1 MIRKATTVKPPLSD
15 ATSRSDKASE
25 NNAPSSYRSGYIAII
40 GRPNVGKSTLLNHL
54 IGQKVSITSKKA
66 QTTRHRI
73 NGILTDQQAQF
84 VFVDTPGFQTQHL
97 NQLNS
102 MMNRAVIQSLS
113 DVDVVLF
120 VIEALRFDD
129 RDSLIEKILPE
140 KKPVILIINKI
151 DKIADKK
158 TLLPFLEKMAQ
169 QYEYA
174 SMIPVSAEQGIQ
186 LPLLLDA
193 IRSYLPEGHPLFG
206 VDEVTDR
213 SERFVASELLREK
226 LFRMMGDEIPYAT
239 SVIIEQFE
247 QKDGLRKIYASILV
261 DSANQKAIV
270 IGKDGLKLKEMAT
283 QARKD
288 MENSFGGKVFLNVW
302 VKVKSG
308 WADDASVLRSLGYE

>member
-1 MIRKATTVKPPLSD
+1 MIKRATVK
-15 ATSRSDKASE
+15 TSSSGAANRPEKALG
-25 NNAPSSYRSGYIAII
+25 NNTPSSYRSGYIAII

-73 NGILTDQQAQF
+73 NGILTNQQTQF

-158 TLLPFLEKMAQ
+158 KLLPFLEKMAQ

-193 IRSYLPEGHPLFG
+193 IRSYLPEGRPLFG

-213 SERFVASELLREK
+213 SERFVAAELLREK

-239 SVIIEQFE
+239 SVIIEQFK

-261 DSANQKAIV
+261 DNANQKAIV
-270 IGKDGLKLKEMAT
+270 IGKEGLKLKEMAT

-288 MENSFGGKVFLNVW
+288 MEDAFGSKVFLNVW
-302 VKVKSG
+302 VKVRSG
-308 WADDASVLRSLGYE
+308 WADDAGVLRSLGYE

>member
-1 MIRKATTVKPPLSD
+1 MIKRASVKTSSSD
-15 ATSRSDKASE
+15 AANRPEKE
-25 NNAPSSYRSGYIAII
+25 LGNNTPSSYRSGYIAII

-73 NGILTDQQAQF
+73 NGILTDQQTQF

-158 TLLPFLEKMAQ
+158 KLLPFLEKMAQ

-186 LPLLLDA
+186 LPLLLDT
-193 IRSYLPEGHPLFG
+193 IRSYLPEGRPLFG

-213 SERFVASELLREK
+213 SERFVAAELLREK

-239 SVIIEQFE
+239 SVIIEQFK

-261 DSANQKAIV
+261 DNANQKAIV

-288 MENSFGGKVFLNVW
+288 MEDAFGSKVFLNVW
-302 VKVKSG
+302 VKVRSG